1 VRKAGTALLEKL
13 NPRQREAVEY
23 CDGPL
28 LVLAGA
34 GSGKTRVL
42 TSKFAYLIS
51 EKHVDADAILAVTF
65 TNKAAREM
73 KERVSGIIGAP
84 TGKMEISTFHSWG
97 LRFLIRHREA
107 LLTVTG
113 RKASTIFDRG
123 DVRSLVRAIMKEQNI
138 DAKRYDI
145 SWVTDQISR
154 ARTEADP
161 RTFTVAPLDPP
172 LHEICDIYEQRL
184 KMQGAVDFDDL
195 LRLPLH
201 LLLKDRD
208 VLEHERRRT
217 QWILVDEYQDVNR
230 LQYGILKILS
240 GDSGNIMVV
249 GDPDQSIYGWRGAD
263 MTMIMNFEKDF
274 SGARV
279 VVLEQNYRST
289 EKILSAANSVIR
301 NNARR
306 KSKNLWTSREGGD
319 DIFTLLARNE
329 REEAEFIA
337 NRANSLRSQGY
348 GWGDMAVLYRINAMS
363 RLYEEVFLQSGV
375 PYRIVKGTA
384 FYERKEIKDLLAFL
398 RLSVNPLDN
407 ASLSRVGNVPSRGL
421 GPKSLEKL
429 AGFIG
434 DVPESDA
441 GEAWKRVCDS
451 NANLKGKSG
460 EGAGRLGHHM
470 IELLRRKSDPS
481 GAVRYILEDMGYE
494 DEIRRSDEERWRERI
509 ENVHELLSVTESGDV
524 EELLAEVALVTDL
537 DLGSDDDPDRVSLM
551 SLHSAKGLE
560 FPVVFLVGLEEAIFP
575 HYRCMDDP
583 DQMEEERRLCYV
595 GMTRAEERLFVS
607 GARSRVLF
615 GSVQRNGFSRF
626 LWEIPEQ
633 FREVEDRGEEDMS
646 HAGSWPDRRRWG
658 R

>member
-537 DLGSDDDPDRVSLM
+537 DLGSDDDLDRVSLM

>member
-1 VRKAGTALLEKL
+1 MRKAGTALLEKL

>member
-1 VRKAGTALLEKL
+1 MRKAGAALLEKL

-537 DLGSDDDPDRVSLM
+537 DLGSDDDLDRVSLM

>member
-1 VRKAGTALLEKL
+1 MRKAGTALLEKL

-537 DLGSDDDPDRVSLM
+537 DLGSDDDLDRVSLM

>member
-1 VRKAGTALLEKL
+1 
-13 NPRQREAVEY
+13 
-23 CDGPL
+23 
-28 LVLAGA
+28 
-34 GSGKTRVL
+34 
-42 TSKFAYLIS
+42 
-51 EKHVDADAILAVTF
+51 
-65 TNKAAREM
+65 
-73 KERVSGIIGAP
+73 
-84 TGKMEISTFHSWG
+84 
-97 LRFLIRHREA
+97 
-107 LLTVTG
+107 
-113 RKASTIFDRG
+113 
-123 DVRSLVRAIMKEQNI
+123 
-138 DAKRYDI
+138 
-145 SWVTDQISR
+145 
-154 ARTEADP
+154 
-161 RTFTVAPLDPP
+161 
-172 LHEICDIYEQRL
+172 
-184 KMQGAVDFDDL
+184 
-195 LRLPLH
+195 
-201 LLLKDRD
+201 
-208 VLEHERRRT
+208 
-217 QWILVDEYQDVNR
+217 
-230 LQYGILKILS
+230 
-240 GDSGNIMVV
+240 
-249 GDPDQSIYGWRGAD
+249 

-274 SGARV
+274 SDARV

-337 NRANSLRSQGY
+337 NSANTLRSQGY

-429 AGFIG
+429 AVFIG
-434 DVPESDA
+434 EEPEGDPDA
-441 GEAWKRVCDS
+441 AWKRVSDS

-460 EGAGRLGHHM
+460 EGAGRLGSHM
-470 IELLRRKSDPS
+470 IELRRRKSDPS

-494 DEIRRSDEERWRERI
+494 DEIRRTDEERWRERL

-551 SLHSAKGLE
+551 SFHSAKGLE

>member
-1 VRKAGTALLEKL
+1 MRKTVAALLEKL

-51 EKHVDADAILAVTF
+51 EKKVDADAILAVTF

-73 KERVSGIIGAP
+73 KERVSGI
-84 TGKMEISTFHSWG
+84 TGSTTGRMEISTFHSWG

-154 ARTEADP
+154 ARTESDP
-161 RTFTVAPLDPP
+161 RTLDVAPLDQP

-201 LLLKDRD
+201 LLLRDKD
-208 VLEHERRRT
+208 VLERERRRT

-240 GDSGNIMVV
+240 GGSGKIMVV

-274 SGARV
+274 SDARV

-289 EKILSAANSVIR
+289 ETILSAANSVIR

-337 NRANSLRSQGY
+337 NSANTLRSQGY

-363 RLYEEVFLQSGV
+363 RLYEEVFLQTGV

-429 AGFIG
+429 ADFIG
-434 DVPESDA
+434 EEPEGDPDA
-441 GEAWKRVCDS
+441 AWKRVSDS

-460 EGAGRLGHHM
+460 EGAGRLASHM
-470 IELLRRKSDPS
+470 IELRRRKSDPS
-481 GAVRYILEDMGYE
+481 GAVRYILEEMGYE
-494 DEIRRSDEERWRERI
+494 DEIRRTDEERWRERL